1 MLILSLF
8 TARVVFNTLGVEN
21 YGIYGLVGG
30 IIVFFAFLNNGL
42 SSATKKFVTSSIV
55 DGDDFVSHT
64 FNTCIIAHL
73 IISIIVLLLSETIGL
88 WIVNNVLNIPN
99 ERIYAANWV
108 YQLSVIAA
116 ILGII
121 QSPFG
126 ALIVAYEKM
135 NIYAYFTVLD
145 VIFKLLV
152 IYLVQY
158 IGGDKLIIYSI
169 LIFIVTLINMIIYRI
184 YTYSKFPFCR
194 LKNIRFDRKLLREIF
209 SFTSWSLFGQAAV
222 VGTNQGTGVLVNI
235 YNSVVVNAAMGIGSS
250 ITSTVQGF
258 VSNFQIAFNPQII
271 KSYVSK
277 EYDYLNSLI
286 IRSSKLSGFLII
298 IFLVPLL
305 FETENVLMLWLGK
318 DVPKYSATFCILTL
332 FVNYLEALSAPLW
345 MMIYSQSNI
354 KRYQIVISLVYIMNF
369 FGAWLV
375 LSFNMVP
382 YSVIVVNIVVFFFLL
397 LVRLYYVS
405 KFMENFNKNKWFK
418 QVFLRGWS
426 IIAISYILTY
436 ITRMNFS
443 FNSFVSVVFTTCIS
457 LFYTLPL
464 MYYIGLDKNEKKY
477 IKGLI
482 LNKIGNIKTIISNK

>member
-1 MLILSLF
+1 MLVMLILSLF
-8 TARVVFNTLGVEN
+8 TARIVFNTLGIDN

-42 SSATKKFVTSSIV
+42 SAATKKFVTGAIV
-55 DGDDFVSHT
+55 DKTESLSHT

-88 WIVNNVLNIPN
+88 WIVNNILNIPH

-126 ALIVAYEKM
+126 ALIIAYEKM
-135 NIYAYFTVLD
+135 NIYAYFTIMD
-145 VIFKLLV
+145 VVFKLLI

-158 IGGDKLIIYSI
+158 ISGDKLIIYSM
-169 LIFIVTLINMIIYRI
+169 LVFSVTLINAAIYMV
-184 YTYSKFPFCR
+184 YASYQFPQCHFKEIK
-194 LKNIRFDRKLLREIF
+194 LDKKLLKEIF

-222 VGTNQGTGVLVNI
+222 VGTNQGTNVLINI
-235 YNSVVVNAAMGIGSS
+235 YNNVAVNAAMGIAST
-250 ITSTVQGF
+250 ITNTVQGF
-258 VSNFQIAFNPQII
+258 VSNFQVAFNPQII

-277 EYDYLNSLI
+277 EYDYLNSLL

-305 FETENVLMLWLGK
+305 FETENVLKLWLGK
-318 DVPKYSATFCILTL
+318 DIPEYSVEFCILTL

-354 KRYQIVISLVYIMNF
+354 KKYQITVSSVYFTNF
-369 FGAWLV
+369 FGAWVV
-375 LSFNMVP
+375 LFLDMKP
-382 YSVIVVNIVVFFFLL
+382 YSVVAVNILVFSLLL
-397 LVRLYYVS
+397 LVRLYYTY
-405 KFMENFNKNKWFK
+405 KFMITFDRSRWVK
-418 QVFLRGWS
+418 QVLLKGIS
-426 IIAISYILTY
+426 IIIIAYLL
-436 ITRMNFS
+436 
-443 FNSFVSVVFTTCIS
+443 TCIS
-457 LFYTLPL
+457 RTYFAFNGLASIFFTTTLSLAYTLPL
-464 MYYIGLDKNEKKY
+464 MYYIGLEKNERSY
-477 IKGLI
+477 IKRIL
-482 LNKIGNIKTIISNK
+482 LNKIKAIKC